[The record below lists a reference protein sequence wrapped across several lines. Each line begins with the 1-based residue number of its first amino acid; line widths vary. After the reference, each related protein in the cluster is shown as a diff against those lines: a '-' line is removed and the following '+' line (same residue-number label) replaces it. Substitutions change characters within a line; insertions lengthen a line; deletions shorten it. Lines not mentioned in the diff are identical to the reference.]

1 MAALPYIQLYV
12 SDYLADTMHLSTEEH
27 GAYLLLIMNYW
38 QTGKP
43 IPKNRLARI
52 SGLNDR
58 WHSVEPSL
66 TEFFKDD
73 GESWIH
79 GRIEG
84 DLKVAREAQE
94 QRARAGKA
102 SAEAKKRAK
111 SEEIKREVNGC
122 STVVDVSLQ
131 REANE
136 NGSNKIREEQIRTDN
151 KKKAPAPAKA
161 AAISLPDYMKAKKEN
176 GEKVIPEDDPVMAYA
191 ESVGIPPEFLRIC
204 WREFVESYS
213 DGLKKY
219 KDWRTVFRKAVRG
232 NWFKLWWI
240 DDQGAYQ
247 LTTTGRQALM
257 AHKENGN
264 G

>member
-1 MAALPYIQLYV
+1 MGISSDNIFSIAPIEICLDDRLTKMQIKVLLALLSFRAKNTDVVWPKRETLSARCGYCPSVISRVTSQLVELGWLQKVGGGGY
-12 SDYLADTMHLSTEEH
+12 SKSCEY
-27 GAYLLLIMNYW
+27 
-38 QTGKP
+38 
-43 IPKNRLARI
+43 RI
-52 SGLNDR
+52 T
-58 WHSVEPSL
+58 VPSL
-66 TEFFKDD
+66 ETVTNSETVTESVTVTEPVTTTVTELVTRK
-73 GESWIH
+73 E
-79 GRIEG
+79 
-84 DLKVAREAQE
+84 LTNE
-94 QRARAGKA
+94 QTSIKIN
-102 SAEAKKRAK
+102 KR
-111 SEEIKREVNGC
+111 SNGN
-122 STVVDVSLQ
+122 V
-131 REANE
+131 
-136 NGSNKIREEQIRTDN
+136 
-151 KKKAPAPAKA
+151 
-161 AAISLPDYMKAKKEN
+161 SLPDYMKAKKEN